1 MLVRLLLE
9 EEARVLVATDVC
21 DGRTP
26 GEVMLGHAAG
36 ALIVC
41 HILKMKFE
49 MNDFQ
54 RIKLRHLALVPI
66 LCR

>member
-9 EEARVLVATDVC
+9 EEGRVFVATDVC

-36 ALIVC
+36 TFIVG
-41 HILKMKFE
+41 HILKGV
-49 MNDFQ
+49 N
-54 RIKLRHLALVPI
+54 
-66 LCR
+66 